1 MVIIHDQTETL
12 NIKIYDQMTM
22 TLTDIKEHVHS
33 EINSINETLEF
44 DVTHEG
50 TQYHVYLELYCDVWN
65 DKKHDQLVVSVIR
78 VVSCGVFANDS
89 DENITWMEENVSEIV
104 ETI

>member
-1 MVIIHDQTETL
+1 
-12 NIKIYDQMTM
+12 M

-50 TQYHVYLELYCDVWN
+50 TEYHVYLELICDIDEIEGNNN
-65 DKKHDQLVVSVIR
+65 DLMATSPDYGEMIISGITVVF
-78 VVSCGVFANDS
+78 CGVFANDS
-89 DENITWMEENVSEIV
+89 DENITWMEVMVREIV